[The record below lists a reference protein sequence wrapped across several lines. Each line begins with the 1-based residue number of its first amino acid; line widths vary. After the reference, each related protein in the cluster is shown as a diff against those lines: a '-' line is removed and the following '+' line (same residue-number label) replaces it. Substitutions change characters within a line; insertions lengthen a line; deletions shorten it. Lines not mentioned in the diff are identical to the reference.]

1 MKDLQLFLLFAFLT
15 IMSANSTNIQERWDC
30 PLENIDFNGQDIIC
44 FRQIG
49 SWHDCGTLCS
59 TSTRVGKCNVW
70 TWEDTTA
77 ANEGLCCLKSSDS
90 GLTVEPGF
98 TSGQRG
104 CM

>member
-30 PLENIDFNGQDIIC
+30 PLENIDFNGQDVIC
-44 FRQIG
+44 FREIG

-59 TSTRVGKCNVW
+59 NSIEVGICNFW
-70 TWEDTTA
+70 TWDNTT
-77 ANEGLCCLKSSDS
+77 NTCRLKFSDS
-90 GLTVEPGF
+90 GLIVSSGF
-98 TSGQRG
+98 ISGQRG